1 MASAKAEIGIIGGTG
16 VYDPKLIENAEEVE
30 IDTQYGAPSD
40 KITVGTYLGKKVAF
54 LPRHG
59 KGHKI
64 PPHKINYRANIS
76 ALKELGVKR
85 ILAPQ
90 AVGSLQEKFKPGNLV
105 IPDQFIDRTNSRQT
119 TFFDGPQVCHISVAD
134 PFCNEL
140 RDLLIKTGKE
150 LKFPIH
156 DKGTYICIQGP
167 RFSTRAESD
176 LFRKVFKADI
186 IGMTL
191 VPEAVL
197 AREAEIC
204 YSSISMVTDYDCWK
218 KGHAVSTEEIIKT
231 IKANEDKVKKMLQ
244 AVLPKISSERKKCGC
259 GSALKGALI

>member
-1 MASAKAEIGIIGGTG
+1 MAKAEIGIIGGTG
-16 VYDPKLIENAEEVE
+16 VYDPKLLENSEEISVE
-30 IDTQYGAPSD
+30 TQYGAPSD
-40 KITVGTYLGKKVAF
+40 KITVGTYLGKRVAF

-90 AVGSLQEKFKPGNLV
+90 AVGSLQEKLKPGNLV
-105 IPDQFIDRTNSRQT
+105 IPDQFIDRTNSRES
-119 TFFDGPQVCHISVAD
+119 TFYPGPQVCHISVAD
-134 PFCNEL
+134 PFCPEL
-140 RDLLIKTGKE
+140 REQLIKTGKE

-156 DKGTYICIQGP
+156 GKGTYICVQGP

-218 KGHAVSTEEIIKT
+218 KGHIVSTESIIKT

-244 AVLPKISSERKKCGC
+244 NVLPKISDKRVKCGC